1 MLPKEETQIGISSV
15 RVERRAFTSGSVVTQ
30 PDLVAEEVP
39 VALVFNG
46 ISHAVMMA
54 SPLDLDD
61 FALGFALAENIVD
74 LPTQIYDIEVVQS
87 ISGHNELGIEVHL
100 QIAQACFVRL
110 KQKRRNLSGPTGC
123 GLCGLESLQ
132 ALDLSAT
139 YTPSSEKPVTISKSV
154 LQKAFAAMSEKQVLN
169 ALTGSMHAAAWVNL
183 HGDIELLREDVGRH
197 NALDKLIGAMTKHDK
212 YAPRTGFAIMSSR
225 ASYELVQKSARA
237 HIQMLATISAPT
249 SLAIAIAREAGI
261 CLIGFVR
268 RNGFVVYTHPERL
281 IAE

>member
-197 NALDKLIGAMTKHDK
+197 NALDKLIGAMTKRDK

>member
-15 RVERRAFTSGSVVTQ
+15 RVERRAFTSDSVVTQ

-139 YTPSSEKPVTISKSV
+139 YTPLSEKPVTISKSV

-197 NALDKLIGAMTKHDK
+197 NALDKLIGAMTKRDK

-268 RNGFVVYTHPERL
+268 RNGFVVYTYPERL